1 MITLQHTALF
11 ALAMANQHRVTLD
24 SSAEKRFV
32 CEKDFDEE
40 VAWLLLPDAIRAYIG
55 PRQISHFEYL
65 PDNTD
70 VSWIEYPSH
79 HVLKTLTKE
88 NVGEKVRFYHAT
100 SYPKCVIGEETSM
113 HEFAVHNWQHRHYNS
128 ILCHLVQDYCLDA
141 VLREYIIDPQKRFID
156 KFVIRHNGKT
166 IDGAELRAQVALFE
180 KAGFVKLAGAVF
192 SRTGF
197 ILNRKWFDEH
207 VYANLR
213 RVYPIDLAEN
223 TYKYM
228 QIDSE
233 LDERISTRRFA
244 LTDAEKSA
252 ITMVKDLDR
261 TLDELYVTSL
271 EASIRALNGLT
282 F

>member
-32 CEKDFDEE
+32 CEQDFNEE

-55 PRQISHFEYL
+55 PRQISHFENL

-70 VSWIEYPSH
+70 VSWIEYPSYKE
-79 HVLKTLTKE
+79 LKNLTKD
-88 NVGEKVRFYHAT
+88 NVGEKVRFYHAST
-100 SYPKCVIGEETSM
+100 YPKCVIGEESSI
-113 HEFAVHNWQHRHYNS
+113 HEFAVHNWKHRHYNS
-128 ILCHLVQDYCLDA
+128 ILCHLIQDVSLDKL
-141 VLREYIIDPQKRFID
+141 LRECIIDPQQRFQD
-156 KFVIRHNGKT
+156 KFLIRHNGKT
-166 IDGAELRAQVALFE
+166 IDGAELRSQVALFE

-207 VYANLR
+207 VYENLR

-228 QIDSE
+228 QIDPI
-233 LDERISTRRFA
+233 LDQRISTRQFA
-244 LTDAEKSA
+244 LTDAEKAA
-252 ITMVKDLDR
+252 ITMVKDLDII
-261 TLDELYVTSL
+261 LDELYVDAL
-271 EASIRALNGLT
+271 EATIKALNGFT